1 MSLDPRSSDIYSIGW
16 WIESADDDTYGPAS
30 RATLVRFLG
39 EGVISPNT
47 LVRHCTEATKRPAI
61 DVPGVRE
68 AVSTGAPFLAHGDKL
83 SETWPRRTKQRLA
96 LAEDSLPCVWKNR
109 PAVLVCLRCGAPYCE
124 KYRAK
129 PFKRQFYFCRR
140 CQGKVYN
147 RRIGALIVD
156 TLFMYVVTLAVA
168 FLLGFI
174 AAASRLITSEAALT
188 ILGYGV
194 GTVFALGFVFRDSLF
209 GSSGPGK
216 RLVGLQ
222 VVRSNDGQAPVGY
235 GPSFIRWL
243 AMAIPVFGLFDVSAP
258 YRDPLMRRYGDRWA
272 GTRVIDTESRITRV
286 RDQILQRLKKK
297 GIQLLNPVRTPMSTF
312 ARTAG

>member
-1 MSLDPRSSDIYSIGW
+1 MSLDPQGSDIYSIGW

-30 RATLVRFLG
+30 RATLVRFLA

-68 AVSTGAPFLAHGDKL
+68 AVSTGASFLAHGDKL
-83 SETWPRRTKQRLA
+83 SETWPRRTKERLA
-96 LAEDSLPCVWKNR
+96 LAQDALPCAWKNR

-129 PFKRQFYFCRR
+129 PFKRQFFFCRR
-140 CQGKVYN
+140 CQSKVYN

-156 TLFMYVVTLAVA
+156 SFFLYVVTFVVA
-168 FLLGFI
+168 FLVGFSLGR
-174 AAASRLITSEAALT
+174 AGLVTSKAALN
-188 ILGYGV
+188 IVGYGV
-194 GTVFALGFVFRDSLF
+194 GFVFALGFVFRDSLF

-216 RLVGLQ
+216 RVVGLR
-222 VVRSNDGQAPVGY
+222 VVRTTDGQTPVGY
-235 GPSFIRWL
+235 GQAFLRWL
-243 AMAIPVFGLFDVSAP
+243 AMSIPVFGLFDVSAP

-272 GTRVIDTESRITRV
+272 GTRVIDTESRIKLV
-286 RDQILQRLKKK
+286 RDQILRRLRKK
-297 GIQLLNPVRTPMSTF
+297 GIQLLNPVQTPMSTF
-312 ARTAG
+312 ARTDG